1 MSCKGGKASV
11 ISPRLRGSAYV
22 VNPEFRGSAY
32 VVNSELRGSAYAVN
46 SELRGSAMKI
56 SQSLMGTAQLARCG
70 DGTYYLRVTPSVVW
84 ISSDATDS
92 ATFEV
97 VSDAEWTID

>member
-22 VNPEFRGSAY
+22 VNPE
-32 VVNSELRGSAYAVN
+32 LRGSAYAAN
-46 SELRGSAMKI
+46 PELRGSAMKI

>member
-22 VNPEFRGSAY
+22 VNPE
-32 VVNSELRGSAYAVN
+32 
-46 SELRGSAMKI
+46 LRGSAMKI
-56 SQSLMGTAQLARCG
+56 NQSLMGTAQLARCD

-84 ISSDATDS
+84 ISSDAIGS

-97 VSDAEWTID
+97 VSDAEWTIH

>member
-22 VNPEFRGSAY
+22 VNPE
-32 VVNSELRGSAYAVN
+32 LRGSAT
-46 SELRGSAMKI
+46 KI
-56 SQSLMGTAQLARCG
+56 NQSLMGTAKLARCD

-84 ISSDATDS
+84 LSSDAVGS
-92 ATFEV
+92 ATFKV
-97 VSDAEWTID
+97 KSNTNWQIK

>member
-11 ISPRLRGSAYV
+11 ISPRL
-22 VNPEFRGSAY
+22 RGSAY

-46 SELRGSAMKI
+46 SELRGSANVINPELRGSAMKI
-56 SQSLMGTAQLARCG
+56 NQSLMGTAQLARCD

-84 ISSDATDS
+84 ISSDAIDS

-97 VSDAEWTID
+97 VSDAEWTIH

>member
-22 VNPEFRGSAY
+22 VNPE
-32 VVNSELRGSAYAVN
+32 LRG
-46 SELRGSAMKI
+46 LAMKI
-56 SQSLMGTAQLARCG
+56 NQSLMGTAQLARCD

-84 ISSDATDS
+84 ISSDAIGS

-97 VSDAEWTID
+97 VSDAEWTIH

>member
-22 VNPEFRGSAY
+22 VNPE
-32 VVNSELRGSAYAVN
+32 LRG
-46 SELRGSAMKI
+46 LAMKI

-84 ISSDATDS
+84 LSSDAIGS
-92 ATFEV
+92 ATFKVE
-97 VSDAEWTID
+97 SNTDWEIK

>member
-11 ISPRLRGSAYV
+11 ISPRLRGYAYV
-22 VNPEFRGSAY
+22 VNP
-32 VVNSELRGSAYAVN
+32 
-46 SELRGSAMKI
+46 ELRGSAMKI
-56 SQSLMGTAQLARCG
+56 NQSLMGTAQLARCD

-84 ISSDATDS
+84 ISSDAIDS

-97 VSDAEWTID
+97 VSDAEWTIH

>member
-1 MSCKGGKASV
+1 MSCKGGKASI
-11 ISPRLRGSAYV
+11 ISPRLSGSAYV
-22 VNPEFRGSAY
+22 VNP
-32 VVNSELRGSAYAVN
+32 ELRGSAYAVN
-46 SELRGSAMKI
+46 PELRGSAYAVNPELRGSAMKI
-56 SQSLMGTAQLARCG
+56 SQSLMGTAQLARCD

-97 VSDAEWTID
+97 VSDAEWTIH